1 MRAVV
6 GVGLALLVL
15 VPLVALATGRRRGRG
30 DATGEADG
38 LATAILRGLLV
49 LAAFVLVVLT
59 VVVVR
64 R

>member
-1 MRAVV
+1 VRAIV

-15 VPLVALATGRRRGRG
+15 VPLVALATGGRRGPG
-30 DATGEADG
+30 AAVEADRLG
-38 LATAILRGLLV
+38 SAVLRGLLV
-49 LAAFVLVVLT
+49 LAAFVLVVLA

>member
-15 VPLVALATGRRRGRG
+15 VPLVALATGRRGGG
-30 DATGEADG
+30 DPTGEADRV
-38 LATAILRGLLV
+38 ATAILRGLLV
-49 LAAFVLVVLT
+49 LAAFILVVLT

>member
-15 VPLVALATGRRRGRG
+15 VPLVALATGRRGGG
-30 DATGEADG
+30 DATGDADR
-38 LATAILRGLLV
+38 LATAVLRGLLV
-49 LAAFVLVVLT
+49 LAAFVLVVL
-59 VVVVR
+59 VVVVAR

>member
-1 MRAVV
+1 M

-15 VPLVALATGRRRGRG
+15 VPLVALATGRRRGG
-30 DATGEADG
+30 GPATGEADR
-38 LATAILRGLLV
+38 LATAILRALLV

-64 R
+64 P

>member
-15 VPLVALATGRRRGRG
+15 VPLAALATSRRGGG
-30 DATGEADG
+30 DASGEASR
-38 LATAILRGLLV
+38 LATAILRGILV
-49 LAAFVLVVLT
+49 LAVFVLVVVT
-59 VVVVR
+59 VVVLR

>member
-1 MRAVV
+1 VRAVV

-15 VPLVALATGRRRGRG
+15 VPLVAFATRGRGGG
-30 DATGEADG
+30 DATGEADR
-38 LATAILRGLLV
+38 LATATLRGLLV